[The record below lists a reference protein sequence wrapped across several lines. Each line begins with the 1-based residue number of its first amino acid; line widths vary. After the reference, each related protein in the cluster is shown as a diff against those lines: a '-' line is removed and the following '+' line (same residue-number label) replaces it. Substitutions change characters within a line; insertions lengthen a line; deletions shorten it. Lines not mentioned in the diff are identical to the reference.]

1 MQLAYSPI
9 ITIQS
14 LSRTQATQTGR
25 RSTQTGLAG
34 TQNQMQNARRST
46 PARRDHHSGSR
57 WHRRLSRGQTMVI
70 LAAILPALMGSM
82 ALGTDVSVLYYNW
95 SILRKGVDAAVLAG
109 AAYLPNN
116 PTTATGTAKTY
127 ATQNG
132 VQASDSVGV
141 SVSADDKSIT
151 MNATRNVPYIFGKVL
166 GLKSAPVSVTATATI
181 EPVGGARNI
190 IPLGFDPPTTRRGRS
205 RLATSALAA
214 LRASAA
220 DTGISNALSAL
231 MTASI

>member
-1 MQLAYSPI
+1 MMSDGMQLAYSPI

-46 PARRDHHSGSR
+46 PARRDDHCGSQ

-116 PTTATGTAKTY
+116 PTTAAGTAST
-127 ATQNG
+127 AAPQDG
-132 VQASDSVGV
+132 VVASGRAGV
-141 SVSADDKSIT
+141 SV
-151 MNATRNVPYIFGKVL
+151 
-166 GLKSAPVSVTATATI
+166 
-181 EPVGGARNI
+181 
-190 IPLGFDPPTTRRGRS
+190 
-205 RLATSALAA
+205 
-214 LRASAA
+214 
-220 DTGISNALSAL
+220 
-231 MTASI
+231 